1 MKFTNR
7 LLSALFLAVAI
18 LGLNLSLTT
27 AAQAQG
33 TQADYQRAQDLGNRF
48 RGLVVNV
55 PGTANWITGTNHFWY
70 SKSVKGGTEFVLV
83 DAEAATKKPAFDHE
97 KLAAAINAASGG
109 KYTALALPFAPPA
122 GGRGGG
128 GGGAAGFGGGGAAGA
143 LTFVDQEHAIE
154 FGAAGFMYKCTLTDY
169 TCTKGAA
176 IPQPAAGGRGGRGG
190 TPGDE
195 SLTADDD
202 LLASPPEVG
211 GDPVDGLEYLAP
223 PLVQGGGQGGGF
235 GRGQSGCAPR
245 PQAQARRK
253 ARAVV
258 VPPAGA
264 ALAARRP
271 AEPQVC
277 GSFDGKWDA
286 LIENFNVF
294 LRPAD
299 SNEPATPLSFDGS
312 EGNYYTLAVG
322 RLVAGLQKAC
332 GLSHTPG
339 LSPRGSLHRIVAHR
353 PAAAKALDQC
363 LRANR
368 VTRWISPIRPF
379 STWPPRRK
387 SRSIK
392 RSSRMRSTSRLRSGG
407 RTAAPSLSSTTS
419 AATRCTA

>member
-83 DAEAATKKPAFDHE
+83 DAEAATKKPAFDHD

-176 IPQPAAGGRGGRGG
+176 IPPPAAGGRGGRGG
-190 TPGDE
+190 APGDE

-202 LLASPPEVG
+202 LLAPHRKWAATRWTGSSTSRLLWYKAAVKVEVSAVVKA
-211 GDPVDGLEYLAP
+211 DAP
-223 PLVQGGGQGGGF
+223 LD
-235 GRGQSGCAPR
+235 RR
-245 PQAQARRK
+245 PKRRK
-253 ARAVV
+253 DRAVV

-264 ALAARRP
+264 ALAARHP
-271 AEPQVC
+271 P
-277 GSFDGKWDA
+277 
-286 LIENFNVF
+286 N
-294 LRPAD
+294 
-299 SNEPATPLSFDGS
+299 
-312 EGNYYTLAVG
+312 
-322 RLVAGLQKAC
+322 
-332 GLSHTPG
+332 
-339 LSPRGSLHRIVAHR
+339 PR
-353 PAAAKALDQC
+353 C
-363 LRANR
+363 
-368 VTRWISPIRPF
+368 
-379 STWPPRRK
+379 
-387 SRSIK
+387 
-392 RSSRMRSTSRLRSGG
+392 
-407 RTAAPSLSSTTS
+407 AAPSTVSGTHSSRTS
-419 AATRCTA
+419 TYF